1 MKKIII
7 SEDQMKNLLDKYTE
21 SDDKILVYLRR
32 NYPVFDVPEQY
43 HEIFGKFRI
52 LVDDKSIPV
61 RNNFKNL
68 VDRIDNELI
77 YQFSD
82 VGDKVRRQTI
92 KKYLKNF
99 EF

>member
-7 SEDQMKNLLDKYTE
+7 SEDQMKDLLDKYTE

-32 NYPVFDVPEQY
+32 NYPAFDVPEQY
-43 HEIFGKFRI
+43 QEFLGKFKI

-61 RNNFKNL
+61 RNNFNKL
-68 VDRIDNELI
+68 VNRIDNELI
-77 YQFSD
+77 YKFSD
-82 VGDKVRRQTI
+82 VDDKVRRQTI